1 MKNHKFLLVL
11 FVPVA
16 LLAFKLSAIGLQ
28 SDDGEQLQCSQYGTV
43 EVNYNGNQGCPYA
56 FDFNSLVNSSCV
68 LEDIDLDRNTPGIQ
82 HYAEGFTSITWT
94 NGDDGIIHMQPK
106 SGYGGQGFTVSN
118 DVILDFTNNTTES
131 PTWTMYV
138 NYYGGPYPAPVIN
151 NLPTCQM

>member
-1 MKNHKFLLVL
+1 MEKYKFLLVL
-11 FVPVA
+11 LVPVA

-28 SDDGEQLQCSQYGTV
+28 SDDGEQQLLCSQYGTA

-56 FDFNSLVNSSCV
+56 FDFNLLVYSSCE

-82 HYAEGFTSITWT
+82 HYKESFSCITWT
-94 NGDDGIIHMQPK
+94 NGDDGIIHMLPK

-118 DVILDFTNNTTES
+118 DVIVHFTNNTTEA

-138 NYYGGPYPAPVIN
+138 NYYGGPYPAP
-151 NLPTCQM
+151 CY